1 MLIFC
6 SQPEIVMKRLLLCT
20 TAAVHFTA
28 GFGLAGGVTEP
39 VMEPEVVAAATSS
52 SASGVIV
59 PLLLLLV
66 VAAALSSGGE
76 SASPSDVRLK
86 TDVVRVGTTHLG
98 LPLYHYRYIGDDA
111 VYEGVMAQDV
121 AVMHPN
127 AVRSLPLGY
136 LAVDYGK
143 LGLKM
148 RRVH

>member
-1 MLIFC
+1 
-6 SQPEIVMKRLLLCT
+6 MKRLLLCT
-20 TAAVHFTA
+20 TAAIHFTA
-28 GFGLAGGVTEP
+28 GFGIAGGVTEP

-52 SASGVIV
+52 SAGGVVV

-66 VAAALSSGGE
+66 VAAALSAGGGE
-76 SASPSDVRLK
+76 PPPLSDARLK

-98 LPLYHYRYIGDDA
+98 LPLYHFRYIGDEA

-127 AVRSLPLGY
+127 AVRTLPLGY
-136 LAVDYGK
+136 LAVDYAK

-148 RRVH
+148 RRIH

>member
-1 MLIFC
+1 MR
-6 SQPEIVMKRLLLCT
+6 RLLLCT
-20 TAAVHFTA
+20 TAAIHFTA
-28 GFGLAGGVTEP
+28 GFGIAGGVTEP

-52 SASGVIV
+52 SAGGVVV

-66 VAAALSSGGE
+66 VAAALSAGGGE
-76 SASPSDVRLK
+76 PPSPSDARLK

-98 LPLYHYRYIGDDA
+98 LPLYHFRYIGDEA

-127 AVRSLPLGY
+127 AVRTLPLGY
-136 LAVDYGK
+136 LAVDYAK

>member
-1 MLIFC
+1 
-6 SQPEIVMKRLLLCT
+6 MKRLLLCT
-20 TAAVHFTA
+20 TAAIHFTA
-28 GFGLAGGVTEP
+28 GLGIAGGVTEP
-39 VMEPEVVAAATSS
+39 VMEPEVIEAASSS
-52 SASGVIV
+52 SAGGVVV

-66 VAAALSSGGE
+66 VAAALSGGGE
-76 SASPSDVRLK
+76 QVSPSDARLK

-98 LPLYHYRYIGDDA
+98 LPLYHYRYIGDEA

-127 AVRSLPLGY
+127 AVRTLPLGY

>member
-1 MLIFC
+1 
-6 SQPEIVMKRLLLCT
+6 MKRLLLCT
-20 TAAVHFTA
+20 TAAIHFTA
-28 GFGLAGGVTEP
+28 GFGIAGGVTEP

-52 SASGVIV
+52 SAGGVVV

-66 VAAALSSGGE
+66 VAAALSAGGGE
-76 SASPSDVRLK
+76 PPPLSDARLK

-98 LPLYHYRYIGDDA
+98 LPLYHFRYIGDEA

-127 AVRSLPLGY
+127 AVRTLPLGY
-136 LAVDYGK
+136 LAVDYAK